1 MNEHHVC
8 AVVRITARSAARSA
22 ARFAARFPARFPAG
36 FPARRMTGRAARP
49 SKVTVPRFKEPRHV

>member
-8 AVVRITARSAARSA
+8 AVVRITARSAARFA
-22 ARFAARFPARFPAG
+22 ARFAASFAARFPARRVAG
-36 FPARRMTGRAARP
+36 WAARP

>member
-8 AVVRITARSAARSA
+8 AVVRITARFA
-22 ARFAARFPARFPAG
+22 ARFAAR

-49 SKVTVPRFKEPRHV
+49 SRVTVPRFKDPRHV

>member
-8 AVVRITARSAARSA
+8 AVVRITARFA
-22 ARFAARFPARFPAG
+22 ARFAAR

>member
-1 MNEHHVC
+1 MNEHHMC
-8 AVVRITARSAARSA
+8 AVVRITARSA
-22 ARFAARFPARFPAG
+22 ARFAARFPAR